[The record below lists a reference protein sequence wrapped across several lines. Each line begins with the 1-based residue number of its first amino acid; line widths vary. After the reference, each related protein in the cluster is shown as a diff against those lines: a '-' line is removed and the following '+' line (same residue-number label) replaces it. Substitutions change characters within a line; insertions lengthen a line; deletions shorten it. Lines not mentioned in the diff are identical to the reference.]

1 MSEVIEMLLRAR
13 DYVYMALNDE
23 SQKWSTEDQYNLCAA
38 QTLIAQVLSNAK

>member
-23 SQKWSTEDQYNLCAA
+23 NQNWSTEDKYNLM
-38 QTLIAQVLSNAK
+38 LIKISGDLN